1 MVNVKTTSGG
11 TQYSLTLQLL
21 ALMTALTLLPSLL
34 LMMTSFVRIIVVLSL
49 LRQALGTGQTPPNTV
64 LVGLALFL
72 SLFIMSPV
80 LTSVYQDAAVPYMDN
95 KISAQQA
102 LAAAEKPIRG
112 FMLAQTREEDL
123 ATFLEIS
130 RKREVASPAE
140 VPLTTLVPAFIISEL
155 KSAFTIGFLI
165 YIPFVVID
173 LIVSSVLMSMGMMM
187 LSPMMISMPF
197 KLMLFVLV
205 DGWGLIMGSLAASF
219 AMPSRHIKPVL
230 DQRPF
235 KTSSNSRAKDLKD
248 PHQYGYRH
256 RDRVGPPG
264 LVDDC
269 PRFGASIGGG
279 LGGRCDRGYLS
290 GCDVDQRN
298 DSELH
303 PQGGGHGCCTCRGR
317 LMADRHH
324 GGLLAQHFCAHSRPV
339 PLSRHPGTRNT
350 VTWTSWPR
358 TSSIGSTPLC
368 GRCCAS
374 RPCC

>member
-1 MVNVKTTSGG
+1 MSLADRLIRWLPRLLMVAAMGVPLFAAAQQGIPMVNVKTTSGG

-102 LAAAEKPIRG
+102 LATAEKPIRG
-112 FMLAQTREEDL
+112 FRLAQTREEDL

-219 AMPSRHIKPVL
+219 AMP
-230 DQRPF
+230 
-235 KTSSNSRAKDLKD
+235 
-248 PHQYGYRH
+248 
-256 RDRVGPPG
+256 
-264 LVDDC
+264 
-269 PRFGASIGGG
+269 
-279 LGGRCDRGYLS
+279 
-290 GCDVDQRN
+290 
-298 DSELH
+298 
-303 PQGGGHGCCTCRGR
+303 
-317 LMADRHH
+317 
-324 GGLLAQHFCAHSRPV
+324 
-339 PLSRHPGTRNT
+339 
-350 VTWTSWPR
+350 
-358 TSSIGSTPLC
+358 
-368 GRCCAS
+368 
-374 RPCC
+374 